1 MNFTEILKPN
11 WNGFYFN
18 KDIRGHGLKKKI
30 CFACGEEKL
39 NGAPPPGGLNLSVF
53 TRENLCPKTIFLTTD
68 FSRNFTEILKP
79 IRNGFY
85 FNKGSIGHGLTLMN
99 TDK

>member
-1 MNFTEILKPN
+1 M
-11 WNGFYFN
+11 YF
-18 KDIRGHGLKKKI
+18 HFV
-30 CFACGEEKL
+30 C
-39 NGAPPPGGLNLSVF
+39 
-53 TRENLCPKTIFLTTD
+53 LTTD

-99 TDK
+99 TDKKRKFVSPAARKNLMGYRRQAA